1 LKDFNL
7 FLDDLGDSEL
17 EVAQFIKSSKNC
29 AQLVDK
35 LGYIYNKHQRNTDGT
50 LIWWKCREFFN
61 RKAEMK
67 CRARAT
73 TQGFYI
79 TKRTSVHTHQ
89 PQMVEVSPQKE
100 SSENIAKEENS
111 ESI

>member
-1 LKDFNL
+1 
-7 FLDDLGDSEL
+7 
-17 EVAQFIKSSKNC
+17 
-29 AQLVDK
+29 
-35 LGYIYNKHQRNTDGT
+35 
-50 LIWWKCREFFN
+50 
-61 RKAEMK
+61 MK

-89 PQMVEVSPQKE
+89 PQMVEVSPKKE

>member
-1 LKDFNL
+1 M
-7 FLDDLGDSEL
+7 DLE
-17 EVAQFIKSSKNC
+17 EAQFVKSSRGH

-35 LGYIYNKHQRNTDGT
+35 LGFIYNKHQSNSKGT

-61 RKAEMK
+61 RKSEMK

-89 PQMVEVSPQKE
+89 PQMVEVSPKKE

>member
-1 LKDFNL
+1 M
-7 FLDDLGDSEL
+7 DLE
-17 EVAQFIKSSKNC
+17 EAQFVKSSRGH

-35 LGYIYNKHQRNTDGT
+35 LGFIYNKHQGNAKGT

-61 RKAEMK
+61 RKSEMK

-79 TKRTSVHTHQ
+79 TKRTNVHTHQ
-89 PQMVEVSPQKE
+89 PQMVEVSPKKE